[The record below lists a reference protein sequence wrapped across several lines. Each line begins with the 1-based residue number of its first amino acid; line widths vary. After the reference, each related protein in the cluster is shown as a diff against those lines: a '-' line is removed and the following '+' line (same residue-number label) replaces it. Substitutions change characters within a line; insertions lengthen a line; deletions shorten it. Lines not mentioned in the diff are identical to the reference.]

1 MNTFFSNI
9 VISLN
14 VPAYHGCEG
23 ISGNISDYILKAI
36 DKYRNHPSIKAIK
49 RVSNSIE
56 LLSHDIVDR
65 EKILKE
71 INSLDH
77 TKACQQA
84 DIYTK
89 IILKNADIF
98 AEVLHLPFNALVN
111 EGAFPSVFKLADVTP
126 IFGKDSK
133 NSRDNY
139 RPSCILK
146 KIAKVF
152 ENIIHKQMATF
163 MDKYFSKFQCG
174 FRKGYSTQ

>member
-1 MNTFFSNI
+1 M
-9 VISLN
+9 
-14 VPAYHGCEG
+14 
-23 ISGNISDYILKAI
+23 
-36 DKYRNHPSIKAIK
+36 
-49 RVSNSIE
+49 
-56 LLSHDIVDR
+56 LSHDIVDR

-89 IILKNADIF
+89 ACQQADIYTKACQQAYIYTKACQQADIYTKIISKNADIF

-139 RPSCILK
+139 IPSCILK
-146 KIAKVF
+146 KLAKVF

>member
-1 MNTFFSNI
+1 M
-9 VISLN
+9 
-14 VPAYHGCEG
+14 
-23 ISGNISDYILKAI
+23 
-36 DKYRNHPSIKAIK
+36 
-49 RVSNSIE
+49 
-56 LLSHDIVDR
+56 LSHDIVDR

-77 TKACQQA
+77 TKACQEA

-89 IILKNADIF
+89 IVLKNADIF

-111 EGAFPSVFKLADVTP
+111 EGAFPSVFKLADVTS

-146 KIAKVF
+146 KLAKVF